1 MTTYPP
7 TDPEDLETVQVTV
20 DDRVATVAIDR
31 AEKRNSLTE
40 QVKEDLRGALG
51 HVREVTDARAVI
63 LTGAGDKSFV
73 SGANIDDFEGRTTK
87 DQREVLAVPAI
98 YEDVERFPLPVI
110 AAINGFAL
118 GGGCEMAL
126 SCDVRVAAESAKL
139 GQPEINLG
147 IIPGG
152 GGTQRLRRLIGEGL
166 TMDLVLTGRVI
177 DAATAREYG
186 MVDHVVSDDELYE
199 KAEELA
205 EMMAEKSPTALQY
218 AKEAVLASSRQFLDE
233 GRRTE
238 VDLCSM
244 LFSTA
249 DQSEGVAA
257 FLEDREPEFEG
268 R

>member
-1 MTTYPP
+1 MSDYPP
-7 TDPEDLETVQVTV
+7 ADPEMLDTISV
-20 DDRVATVAIDR
+20 DVEDRIATIAIDR
-31 AEKRNSLTE
+31 PEKRNSLTE
-40 QVKEDLRGALG
+40 QVKDDLRGALG
-51 HVREVTDARAVI
+51 HVLEKTDSRVVI
-63 LTGAGDKSFV
+63 LTGGGDKSFV
-73 SGANIDDFEGRTTK
+73 SGANIDDFEGRSPQE
-87 DQREVLAVPAI
+87 QREVLAVPAI

-166 TMDLVLTGRVI
+166 TMDLCLTGRVV
-177 DAATAREYG
+177 DADTAREYG
-186 MVDHVVSDDELYE
+186 MVDHVVPDDQLYD

-205 EMMAEKSPTALQY
+205 GMMAEKSPVALRY
-218 AKEAVLASSRQFLDE
+218 AKEAVLSSSRQSLDE

-244 LFSTA
+244 CFSTE
-249 DQSEGVAA
+249 DQEEGVAA
-257 FLEDREPEFEG
+257 FLESRDPVFEG

>member
-1 MTTYPP
+1 MSDYPP
-7 TDPEDLETVQVTV
+7 ADPETLETVRI
-20 DDRVATVAIDR
+20 DIADRVATVTIDR
-31 AEKRNSLTE
+31 PEKRNSLTE
-40 QVKEDLRGALG
+40 QVKDDLRGALG
-51 HVREVTDARAVI
+51 HVLDGTDARAVI

-73 SGANIDDFEGRTTK
+73 SGANIDDFEGRK
-87 DQREVLAVPAI
+87 PQDQRDVLAVPAI

-110 AAINGFAL
+110 AALNGYAL

-126 SCDVRVAAESAKL
+126 ACDVRVAAESAKL

-147 IIPGG
+147 IIPAG

-166 TMDLVLTGRVI
+166 TMDLVLTGRVV
-177 DAATAREYG
+177 DAETGREYG
-186 MVDHVVSDDELYE
+186 MVDHVVPDEDLYE

-205 EMMAEKSPTALQY
+205 GMMAKKSPIALQY

-244 LFSTA
+244 CFSTE
-249 DQSEGVAA
+249 DQEEGVRA
-257 FLEDREPEFEG
+257 FLEDRSPEFEG

>member
-1 MTTYPP
+1 MSDYPP
-7 TDPEDLETVQVTV
+7 VDPETLKTVRVEV
-20 DDRVATVAIDR
+20 ADRVATITIDR
-31 AEKRNSLTE
+31 PEKQNSLTE
-40 QVKEDLRGALG
+40 QVKDDLRGTLS
-51 HVREVTDARAVI
+51 HVLDETAARSVI

-73 SGANIDDFEGRTTK
+73 SGANIDDFEGRTPQ
-87 DQREVLAVPAI
+87 DQRDVLAVPAI
-98 YEDVERFPLPVI
+98 YEDIERFPLPII
-110 AAINGFAL
+110 AAINGYAL

-126 SCDVRVAAESAKL
+126 ACDVRVAAESAKL

-166 TMDLVLTGRVI
+166 TMDLVLTGRIV
-177 DAATAREYG
+177 TAETGREYG
-186 MVDHVVSDDELYE
+186 MVDHVVPDDELYD

-205 EMMAEKSPTALQY
+205 GMMAEKSPIALQY

-244 LFSTA
+244 TFSTA
-249 DQSEGVAA
+249 DQKEGVRA
-257 FLEDREPEFEG
+257 FLENRDPEFEG

>member
-1 MTTYPP
+1 MSNHPP
-7 TDPEDLETVQVTV
+7 ADPDILQTVRVNV
-20 DDRVATVAIDR
+20 DDRVATVTINR
-31 AEKRNSLTE
+31 PEKRNSLTE
-40 QVKEDLRGALG
+40 AVKDDLRSALG
-51 HVREVTDARAVI
+51 HVREETDARAVI

-73 SGANIDDFEGRTTK
+73 SGANIDDFEGRSPQ

-98 YEDVERFPLPVI
+98 YEDIERFPLPVI

-118 GGGCEMAL
+118 GGGCEVAL
-126 SCDVRVAAESAKL
+126 SCDVRVAAESATL

-177 DAATAREYG
+177 DAETAREYG
-186 MVDHVVSDDELYE
+186 MIDHVVPDERLYE

-205 EMMAEKSPTALQY
+205 GMMAEKSPIALRY
-218 AKEAVLASSRQFLDE
+218 AKEAVLASSRQFLNE

-244 LFSTA
+244 LFSTE
-249 DQSEGVAA
+249 DQAEGMSA
-257 FLEDREPEFEG
+257 FLEDRDPQFEG